1 MTRTIAGTLRGRTEQ
16 SRTKWLGSLKRRIE
30 SAFIRRACTHIYAEV
45 KREGGEG
52 GREGRRGGDHHLLLG
67 MRVSRGKIGDYVRLW
82 LHLNA
87 RHC

>member
-45 KREGGEG
+45 KREGEGEG
-52 GREGRRGGDHHLLLG
+52 GREGGRGGG
-67 MRVSRGKIGDYVRLW
+67 EVIITCYSECEYQEER
-82 LHLNA
+82 
-87 RHC
+87 